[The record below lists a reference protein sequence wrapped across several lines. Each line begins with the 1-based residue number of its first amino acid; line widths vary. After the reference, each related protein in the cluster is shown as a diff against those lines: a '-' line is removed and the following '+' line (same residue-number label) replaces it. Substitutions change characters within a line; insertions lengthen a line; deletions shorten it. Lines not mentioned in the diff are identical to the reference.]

1 MYITSTAWI
10 KNDSKDNAVATA
22 TKAASP
28 GNTQCLDGVIAGFT
42 TNPAVPKLLT
52 IKDGTTT
59 IAEFYFLNS
68 AYIPLHGVIC
78 GEGNA
83 VSAEIE
89 ASGVA
94 GNLGK
99 VALIG
104 HPR

>member
-10 KNDSKDNAVATA
+10 VNDSKDNAEAIA
-22 TKAASP
+22 IKAASP
-28 GNTQCLDGVIAGFT
+28 GNTQCLDGVIASFQ
-42 TNPAVPKLLT
+42 TNPSAPKLLT

-59 IAEFYFLNS
+59 IMEFYVTNS
-68 AYIPLHGVIC
+68 TYIPLHGVIC

-83 VSAEIE
+83 VSATLE
-89 ASGVA
+89 ASGTA
-94 GNLGK
+94 SNLGK